1 MKSTYLDKIEM
12 TKEKL
17 RKNLDAYIT
26 DEASS
31 TFNELFMREY
41 IQNYLDLLQD
51 PAEVRPMLLFVHV
64 DDIISINKRYSSAIG
79 DETIVNLAY
88 ELKQLINDDDMLFKR
103 KGPGYA
109 ILIHDSKKIN
119 VKDYAVNIQNEIKKS
134 NAFVERITV
143 SIAVVSLA
151 DLPED
156 IDEKERADYAI
167 NLASRRINLSHYLG
181 NGTFIDKDTNA
192 TLSTAG
198 NILFADSDPLAHK
211 VYRRFF
217 ENNNYRLDIA
227 DSGINAVNMAKK
239 AKYDAII
246 VDRYVEKMDGL
257 MIKQHLN
264 ESTINMHSLYVLIV
278 QNKDSFIIE
287 QANYLAIDYV
297 LTKPII
303 FEELQGIL
311 EREFKRRV
319 GPG

>member
-41 IQNYLDLLQD
+41 ILNYLSLLQD
-51 PAEVRPMLLFVHV
+51 LAEVKPMLVFVHV
-64 DDIISINKRYSSAIG
+64 DDIISINNRYSSDVG
-79 DETIVNLAY
+79 DEIIVNLAY
-88 ELKQLINDDDMLFKR
+88 ELKQLIHGDDMLFKR

-109 ILIHDSKKIN
+109 ILVHDTKKRNI
-119 VKDYAVNIQNEIKKS
+119 KDYVINIQNEIKKS
-134 NAFVERITV
+134 NAFVEPITV
-143 SIAVVSLA
+143 SVAVVALA

-156 IDEKERADYAI
+156 LEDSERADYAI

-181 NGTFIDKDTNA
+181 NGSYIDKDTNE
-192 TLSTAG
+192 TMSSAG
-198 NILFADSDPLAHK
+198 YVLFADSDPLSHK
-211 VYRRFF
+211 VFRRFL

-227 DSGINAVNMAKK
+227 ANGINAVNMAKK
-239 AKYDAII
+239 VKYDAII
-246 VDRYVEKMDGL
+246 VDRYLEKMDGL

-264 ESTINMHSLYVLIV
+264 ESTINMHSLYILIV

-319 GPG
+319 G